1 MVPGQPVTTQV
12 NFESWGSSIS
22 MFTGDLHLLQLQ
34 GRPAYDVTETISELQ
49 EGLTSQALAYLL

>member
-1 MVPGQPVTTQV
+1 
-12 NFESWGSSIS
+12 